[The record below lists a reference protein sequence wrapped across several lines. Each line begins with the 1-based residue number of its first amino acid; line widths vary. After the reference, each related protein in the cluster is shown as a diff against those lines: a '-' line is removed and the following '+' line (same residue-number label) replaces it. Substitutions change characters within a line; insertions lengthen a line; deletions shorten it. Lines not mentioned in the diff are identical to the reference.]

1 MRNFEERKAE
11 VFRRSEKRI
20 KERRQRRKHVL
31 MACIPL
37 VLCLTIFGAFLFPR
51 VTPDG
56 AADPGDTRPVV
67 EGMGNPIQSPSLSCP
82 ISKITVSGNGFS
94 QSYTEVEDLLLISD
108 QLYSYG
114 TRAPESNGITNE
126 AVPDEGADHKENT
139 DDMSGIISDS
149 TNAAY
154 TITMVT
160 HEGVKTEYQLSG
172 NTLKNLTTN
181 QSYTL
186 SQTQVDELQKLL
198 GILP

>member
-20 KERRQRRKHVL
+20 KERKQRRNHIL

-37 VLCLTIFGAFLFPR
+37 VLCITILSAFLCPN

-67 EGMGNPIQSPSLSCP
+67 DGMGSDGFTSLSCP
-82 ISKITVSGNGFS
+82 IAKITVSGNNFS
-94 QSYTEVEDLLLISD
+94 ISHTEVADLLLISD

-114 TRAPESNGITNE
+114 TRAPSSNGTTDNVVDE
-126 AVPDEGADHKENT
+126 DDVPKDNGEDV
-139 DDMSGIISDS
+139 SGSIMDS
-149 TNAAY
+149 ANAAY

-160 HEGVKTEYQLSG
+160 HEGVKTEYQLVG
-172 NTLKNLTTN
+172 KTLTNLTTN
-181 QSYTL
+181 QTYKLT
-186 SQTQVDELQKLL
+186 QTQANELRTLL
-198 GILP
+198 GIPN

>member
-20 KERRQRRKHVL
+20 KERKARRNHIL

-37 VLCLTIFGAFLFPR
+37 VLCITILGAFLRPNI
-51 VTPDG
+51 TPDG
-56 AADPGDTRPVV
+56 AVDPGDTRPVV
-67 EGMGNPIQSPSLSCP
+67 DGMGNPIQSPSLTCP
-82 ISKITVSGNGFS
+82 IDSITISGNGFS
-94 QSYTEVEDLLLISD
+94 QSYSEVEDLLLISD
-108 QLYSYG
+108 LLYSYG
-114 TRAPESNGITNE
+114 TRAPESNGIIDE
-126 AVPDEGADHKENT
+126 AVPGEGEDRKENT

-160 HEGVKTEYQLSG
+160 HEGVKTEYQLFG